1 MMLEKRY
8 FMGQIQLKT
17 ALPGP
22 NSQALQARRAAAVS
36 SALGQ
41 ANPVA
46 IRRARGSMLEDVDG
60 NMLIDL
66 AGGIGV
72 LAVGHA
78 PDSVKAAL
86 HKQVD
91 EYLHIC
97 SIVANYEEN
106 LALKRRR

>member
-1 MMLEKRY
+1 
-8 FMGQIQLKT
+8 MGQIQLKT

-22 NSQALQARRAAAVS
+22 NSIALQARRAAAVS

-41 ANPVA
+41 ANPIA
-46 IRRARGSMLEDVDG
+46 IARARGSVMEDVDG
-60 NMLIDL
+60 NHVIDL

-72 LAVGHA
+72 LAIGHA
-78 PDSVKAAL
+78 PDSVRAAL

-97 SIVANYEEN
+97 KWHSKCSN
-106 LALKRRR
+106 